1 MKLFYKTFILSVGL
15 CLGGAAAAF
24 AGVVVRSDGGTSS
37 QNQLAR
43 QVEQKLSA
51 QDTSF
56 THFGRQISAKG
67 CPLYASVRAGLEEYY
82 GKKEFSDMG
91 RQSGW
96 YRVEIFLKWLKRNET
111 VLKQENISIDSYST
125 KYNVPVCQALRKA
138 SYKETFTPQ
147 EMQGILGVWLGARY
161 TADMFVNGRG
171 VQFPD
176 IRLSTA
182 SAGRAVIDSDGKQ
195 ASGRIEIHPDSYALV
210 PALNLGLHEGTHL
223 AGWMTG
229 RKNSLGEWGTYLAT
243 VHFALP
249 VKAQQNGHTY
259 QGARSFTHNASVQ
272 TVPCEQIFSE
282 YAAFVLGARMYP
294 LVRRQDF
301 FTFEQQ
307 LGGYKDGSLLVL
319 LRNLA
324 ALQQGKFYLQ
334 DIFLS
339 TAGEEEKV
347 LSHLKRKFPDCP
359 SVQETALLEDGMVLS
374 CGNTTVE
381 IIQDFIDWIA
391 VAGHKGTLRDLAR
404 AVAPM
409 PLAGGVTEELQA
421 LSDFLA
427 PQLAQMPLQDISW
440 NSSVVKDYKQFKN
453 SSPYNQLCRQVRQ
466 YARDNPSGVPPVP
479 AGYM

>member
-1 MKLFYKTFILSVGL
+1 MKLFYKIFILSIGL
-15 CLGGAAAAF
+15 YLGSAPAAS
-24 AGVVVRSDGGTSS
+24 AGVVVWDSDEASS
-37 QNQLAR
+37 QKKLAR
-43 QVEQKLSA
+43 KVEQKLSA

-56 THFGRQISAKG
+56 THFGRHISAKG

-82 GKKEFSDMG
+82 GKNEFADAG

-96 YRVEIFLKWLKRNET
+96 YRVEIFLKWLKRNEA
-111 VLKQENISIDSYST
+111 VLKKENIVIDSYGK
-125 KYNVPVCQALRKA
+125 KYTVPVCRALRKA
-138 SYKETFTPQ
+138 SYQETFTPQ
-147 EMQGILGVWLGARY
+147 DMQGILGVWLGARY
-161 TADMFVNGRG
+161 TADMFVNGRS

-176 IRLSTA
+176 MMLSTA
-182 SAGRAVIDSDGKQ
+182 SAGRAVIDSNGKQ
-195 ASGRIEIHPDSYALV
+195 TSGRIEIHPDSYALV

-249 VKAQQNGHTY
+249 VKAPAGGHTY
-259 QGARSFTHNASVQ
+259 QGARSFTHNAAVK

-294 LVRRQDF
+294 AVRRQDF
-301 FTFEQQ
+301 FAFEQQ
-307 LGGYKDGSLLVL
+307 LGGYRDGTLLML

-324 ALQQGKFYLQ
+324 ALQKGQFYLQ
-334 DIFLS
+334 DVFLS
-339 TAGEEEKV
+339 SGGTEEKV

-359 SVQETALLEDGMVLS
+359 AVQETSRLEDGMVLS

-391 VAGHKGTLRDLAR
+391 VAGRKGTRQDLAR
-404 AVAPM
+404 AVAPVQ
-409 PLAGGVTEELQA
+409 LSGAVAEELQA

-427 PQLAQMPLQDISW
+427 PQLEQMPLKDISW
-440 NSSVVKDYKQFKN
+440 NSSVIKDYKQFKD
-453 SSPYNQLCRQVRQ
+453 SAPYNQLCRQVRQ